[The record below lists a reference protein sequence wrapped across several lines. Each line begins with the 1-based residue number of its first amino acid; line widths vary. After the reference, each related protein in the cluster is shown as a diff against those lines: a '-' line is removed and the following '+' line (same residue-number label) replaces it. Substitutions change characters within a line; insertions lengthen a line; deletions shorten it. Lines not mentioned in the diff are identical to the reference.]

1 MVSFLLDKFTGIL
14 TLNKTKF
21 FGLKKYH
28 AEILITQTL
37 KIIIIKT
44 NVDGLPYKIGDAVDF
59 QFLKEWSKTNKFNL
73 VFKTKNNKLKR
84 LFYFI

>member
-1 MVSFLLDKFTGIL
+1 MVSFLLDKFTGTLIL
-14 TLNKTKF
+14 DKTKF

-44 NVDGLPYKIGDAVDF
+44 NVDGQKQI
-59 QFLKEWSKTNKFNL
+59 NL
-73 VFKTKNNKLKR
+73 
-84 LFYFI
+84 I

>member
-1 MVSFLLDKFTGIL
+1 MVGFLLDKFTGTLIL
-14 TLNKTKF
+14 SKTKF

-37 KIIIIKT
+37 KIISVKT
-44 NVDGLPYKIGDAVDF
+44 NIKDLPYKNGDVIDF
-59 QFLKEWSKTNKFNL
+59 LIIKNWAESNGYDIVL
-73 VFKTKNNKLKR
+73 KTKNNKLKR

>member
-1 MVSFLLDKFTGIL
+1 MVGFLLDKFTGTLIL
-14 TLNKTKF
+14 SKTKF

-37 KIIIIKT
+37 KIISVKT
-44 NVDGLPYKIGDAVDF
+44 NISNLPYQKGDVVDF
-59 QFLKEWSKTNKFNL
+59 EFLKSWSKLNKFNL
-73 VFKTKNNKLKR
+73 KFETKNNKLKR